1 ERAVLQHHHD
11 HVVDL
16 GHATIVP
23 NARPARLCSRAG
35 QTSVPDRAD
44 CTVSLAQVEPE
55 VAAAGRGWE
64 TGATTAPEEL
74 GHTTQGVCGVR
85 ARGKGGRAGR
95 RAGARVLVLSLVAT
109 VPGTGQ
115 PVALAGGP
123 QPQVDPTGD
132 VSGAPLQAAPPG
144 GLTGP
149 GWSPEPPSEQAE
161 ELATLSGLHAPSARL
176 PF

>member
-1 ERAVLQHHHD
+1 
-11 HVVDL
+11 
-16 GHATIVP
+16 
-23 NARPARLCSRAG
+23 
-35 QTSVPDRAD
+35 DRAD

-74 GHTTQGVCGVR
+74 GHTTQEVCGVR
-85 ARGKGGRAGR
+85 ARGKAGRAGR

-123 QPQVDPTGD
+123 HGGRVRRAAAAGAAGRVDRPGLEPRAAQRAGR
-132 VSGAPLQAAPPG
+132 GAGHAVRAACPVGPAAVRQGRRGGGPRPRPEGAGPPAAARRAG
-144 GLTGP
+144 RHPRGRP
-149 GWSPEPPSEQAE
+149 GAGRGVRAW
-161 ELATLSGLHAPSARL
+161 L
-176 PF
+176 